1 MALCTAWP
9 TTSPVRWRG
18 TLGGRRRQARIAA
31 CAIESVSYGP
41 NSFASAR
48 SATTRSKR
56 ENGGPK
62 KGQSRRR
69 GSSRRRWTI
78 SPQRRRDPISAG
90 GRLGNAW
97 NNTPDCCGLVGTP
110 CRRRIPRSHRSSE
123 PCVLGAVVPR
133 LRFPVVVSPVR
144 GRWRAPDA
152 QRSDR
157 SCEGAARA
165 SIHPR
170 SHRRARSGHL
180 GFDCTDAAVDQLT
193 CRCWWPYDVPDRDDS
208 MRMDSFELTLVG
220 GELAR
225 NGNG

>member
-144 GRWRAPDA
+144 GRWRAPGA

-165 SIHPR
+165 AIRLQSR
-170 SHRRARSGHL
+170 RRAHSVRL
-180 GFDCTDAAVDQLT
+180 GSDCADAAVDRQT
-193 CRCWWPYDVPDRDDS
+193 CHCSWPYGVPDGDDWTWI
-208 MRMDSFELTLVG
+208 DSESLRPR
-220 GELAR
+220 A
-225 NGNG
+225 GN

>member
-1 MALCTAWP
+1 MRDRERQLWTEF
-9 TTSPVRWRG
+9 VRQREERNDEKQ
-18 TLGGRRRQARIAA
+18 TRKRRA
-31 CAIESVSYGP
+31 
-41 NSFASAR
+41 
-48 SATTRSKR
+48 
-56 ENGGPK
+56 K
-62 KGQSRRR
+62 KGPEPTR

-144 GRWRAPDA
+144 GRWRAPGA

-165 SIHPR
+165 AIR
-170 SHRRARSGHL
+170 L
-180 GFDCTDAAVDQLT
+180 
-193 CRCWWPYDVPDRDDS
+193 
-208 MRMDSFELTLVG
+208 
-220 GELAR
+220 
-225 NGNG
+225 